1 MLCCIGP
8 VHCSAVSAPSIA
20 LFLSLPAFLTA
31 RCPVQAADT
40 DKRTK
45 GDQPALDERE
55 FVTFYHS
62 LLKRPDLE
70 AIFSRSVGCPSVAGR
85 PLDH

>member
-1 MLCCIGP
+1 MLLI
-8 VHCSAVSAPSIA
+8 SAPCHSA
-20 LFLSLPAFLTA
+20 LPPASLPSGRPDTA
-31 RCPVQAADT
+31 PCPPQAADT

-70 AIFSRSVGCPSVAGR
+70 AIFSR
-85 PLDH
+85 